1 MKVNIKK
8 INKDIYEVFIEAKLN
23 STHEIK
29 ISDSVFKELTNEIV
43 SKEELLKFSFNFL
56 LSKESNTSILKYFEI
71 MLINQY
77 FPDYVKK
84 VRDWIG
90 KVKNE

>member
-29 ISDSVFKELTNEIV
+29 ISDSVFKELTN
-43 SKEELLKFSFNFL
+43 
-56 LSKESNTSILKYFEI
+56 
-71 MLINQY
+71 
-77 FPDYVKK
+77 
-84 VRDWIG
+84 
-90 KVKNE
+90 